1 MEKLYEDKRD
11 CCGCGACEAACPRG
25 AITMRADEEGFL
37 YPDVDA
43 GKCVDCGLCE
53 KVCPLKHVEELKAER
68 EPRCFAAIHKSD
80 EVLMRSTSG
89 GAFTAISDVIL
100 ARGGAVCGVDFDE
113 KLRAIHRVSDTAEG
127 RDRMRVSK
135 YVQSDMRGIFRA
147 VREEG
152 GKRPVMF
159 SGTPCQCAALL
170 SYLGG
175 RPENLF
181 VCDLIC
187 HSIPSPLVW
196 EEYKKLL
203 EAERGGKI
211 AQVWF
216 RSKRHPW
223 GRANSNKGFAYRMEG
238 SDEIFEDSRFY
249 SLFIRERVIARPSCS
264 ACRFTDTRR
273 VSDMTIADCFG
284 IEKYAP
290 EWNDARG
297 VSLLL
302 TNTAKGEAMLEAI
315 APAMRL
321 VERPLAENTAEQ
333 QRLSRPVE
341 FPENRAEFW
350 EKFRREG
357 LAEALKK

>member
-1 MEKLYEDKRD
+1 MKKLFEDKRG

-25 AITMRADEEGFL
+25 AVAMRADEEGFL
-37 YPDVDA
+37 YPEADA
-43 GKCVDCGLCE
+43 GKCTDCGLCLR
-53 KVCPLKHVEELKAER
+53 VCPVRDGERWKAER
-68 EPRCFAAIHKSD
+68 EPRCFAAIHKSG

-100 ARGGAVCGVDFDE
+100 ARGGAVCGADFDE
-113 KLRAIHRVSDTAEG
+113 NFRVVHRISDGAEG

-135 YVQSDMRGIFRA
+135 NVQSDMRAIFRA
-147 VREEG
+147 VRGECE
-152 GKRPVMF
+152 KRPVMF

-175 RPENLF
+175 KPENLF

-203 EAERGGKI
+203 ESERGGKI

-223 GRANSNKGFAYRMEG
+223 SRANSNRGFAYRVEG
-238 SDEIFEDSRFY
+238 SDEIFEDGRFY
-249 SLFIRERVIARPSCS
+249 SLFTRECVIARPSCS

-273 VSDMTIADCFG
+273 VSDVTIADCFG

-297 VSLLL
+297 VSLIL
-302 TNTAKGEAMLEAI
+302 TNTAKGEAMLEAA
-315 APAMRL
+315 APSMRL
-321 VERPLAENTAEQ
+321 NERPLSENTAEQ

-341 FPENRAEFW
+341 FPEGRAEFW
-350 EKFRREG
+350 KTFRTSG